1 MDNNQ
6 NDTDLSRR
14 RFMQFMAGASLAS
27 MGGFLSEAEAQA
39 KPISKRTVPLP
50 KFRVQTSDK
59 TAFEQYK
66 CKPELKRFG
75 SENMAF
81 KVTSEEL
88 GFPFNKAY
96 GANLKRN
103 MKNAKIG
110 HGWPV
115 KDTVEA
121 RMWYALNVAATTW
134 NENIG
139 PYGENRENTGFLSWL
154 PQGLPPEFTSTPL
167 PLENTTDLTRKIKVI
182 A

>member
-1 MDNNQ
+1 MKHNHS
-6 NDTDLSRR
+6 NDTVLSRR
-14 RFMQFMAGASLAS
+14 RFMKYMASASLAS
-27 MGGFLSEAEAQA
+27 MSGIISEAKLQA
-39 KPISKRTVPLP
+39 GPITKRIVPLP
-50 KFRVQTSDK
+50 KFKVRTSNK

-66 CKPELKRFG
+66 CKPDLQRFG

-88 GFPFNKAY
+88 GFPFNQAY

-121 RMWYALNVAATTW
+121 RMW
-134 NENIG
+134 
-139 PYGENRENTGFLSWL
+139 
-154 PQGLPPEFTSTPL
+154 
-167 PLENTTDLTRKIKVI
+167 
-182 A
+182 